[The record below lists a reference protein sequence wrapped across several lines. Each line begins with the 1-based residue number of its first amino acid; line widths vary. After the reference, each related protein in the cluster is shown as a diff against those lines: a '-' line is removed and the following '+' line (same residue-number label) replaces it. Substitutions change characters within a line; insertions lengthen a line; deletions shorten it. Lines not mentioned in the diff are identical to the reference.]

1 MSIWGAIKYITNF
14 VSDFN
19 TVLLRSLNIFYFFFA
34 AEEELTSFDIEFID
48 LRYVRMFQA
57 VE

>member
-19 TVLLRSLNIFYFFFA
+19 TVLLRSLNIFFFA
-34 AEEELTSFDIEFID
+34 AEEELTSFYIEFID